1 MPTQQESESQQ
12 TSKKGKFPIIFSIYI
27 FCSLA
32 DKIPNLIEKLKQEG
46 KDDGAIRDALD
57 EKKVLSVEK
66 YGNKSKVGLIL
77 DMKNNQLLKNQK
89 LLNNDNYLRKL
100 KARNVSDFNRAK
112 IQ

>member
-1 MPTQQESESQQ
+1 M
-12 TSKKGKFPIIFSIYI
+12 
-27 FCSLA
+27 
-32 DKIPNLIEKLKQEG
+32 PNLIEKLKREG
-46 KDDGAIRDALD
+46 ADEAAIREALD
-57 EKKVLSVEK
+57 DKKVVSVEK

-100 KARNVSDFNRAK
+100 QARNVSDFNRAK